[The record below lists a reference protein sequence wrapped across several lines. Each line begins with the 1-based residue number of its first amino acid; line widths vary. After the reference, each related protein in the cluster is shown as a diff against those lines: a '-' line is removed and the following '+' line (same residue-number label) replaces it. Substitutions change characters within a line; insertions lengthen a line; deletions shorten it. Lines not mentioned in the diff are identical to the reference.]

1 MAWLRHSVAKLEHRL
16 SRGSV
21 CAAFALLRLFSA
33 QLTVSHAVRDFSSS
47 AGLTDWAR
55 PAPYI
60 LIAATLAFA
69 AAIAGLVLFRLRS
82 LHRSVVW
89 AASAI
94 VLLVLLAMTHSLSL
108 YWPIVFLQTAVGPLT
123 VSRIIEAL
131 HQPMAVEGRELFIG
145 ASIGV
150 AVYPPL
156 EGDIDTLMNRAD
168 QAMYSAKRAG
178 KGRLHYAETASC

>member
-1 MAWLRHSVAKLEHRL
+1 MGAEIAYSAAYVICALIAYKASRERTNSATVETAPFWLRISV
-16 SRGSV
+16 V

-33 QLTVSHAVRDFSSS
+33 QLTVSHAVHDFSSS

-60 LIAATLAFA
+60 LIAATLAFG

-123 VSRIIEAL
+123 VSRVIEAL
-131 HQPMAVEGRELFIG
+131 LLLTLALSAIWFIRDAQG
-145 ASIGV
+145 GSTPVRDLG
-150 AVYPPL
+150 
-156 EGDIDTLMNRAD
+156 
-168 QAMYSAKRAG
+168 
-178 KGRLHYAETASC
+178 